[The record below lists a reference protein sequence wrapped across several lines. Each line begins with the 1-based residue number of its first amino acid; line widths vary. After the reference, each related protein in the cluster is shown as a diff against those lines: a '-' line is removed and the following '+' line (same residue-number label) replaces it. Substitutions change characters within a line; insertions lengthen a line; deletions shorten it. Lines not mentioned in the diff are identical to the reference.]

1 VPGRMKGSG
10 AGCAAAFPQMEHREL
25 LLGTL
30 PPPRELDPDARG
42 LHHEVAHDQAATRH
56 AVLVEHQLADVP
68 VHLRRLWRATS
79 G

>member
-1 VPGRMKGSG
+1 
-10 AGCAAAFPQMEHREL
+10 
-25 LLGTL
+25 
-30 PPPRELDPDARG
+30 
-42 LHHEVAHDQAATRH
+42 VAHDQAATRH